1 MKFNDKKVLILI
13 KNKDS
18 PTFKDVTNKVES
30 IVNSGNLTSVT
41 FENSRQYNYSN
52 TNVLILKNPISVPL
66 EANTYQ
72 SEGIIISGVHEILR
86 FNNYYKVFFGK
97 GRSSLYS
104 SLEAFVNNDKKD
116 VFGYFKELVEQSAL
130 ANDPNSLEA
139 ILKNSYDK
147 LNEIQPKSVMHQ
159 FLIKEFLVISNSST
173 KLFFPFPFNLSQK
186 KAVINA
192 LNHSVSI
199 VQGPP
204 GTGKTQM
211 ILNLLANLVKLNK
224 TILIV
229 SNNNEAIKNIED
241 KLKQEEM
248 GEISALLGRKDN
260 KIDFFEKIRNESSEQ
275 VLFKPFLVDSHY
287 QNLVEKTDEFYE
299 LENKKASIIQELD
312 AIKLEHKHFDIRF
325 PFVADKNYANSLNNN
340 INSQSYLLLKQKL
353 SNRERLGFFTRL
365 FLFVK
370 FGYKKTYINE
380 DLDNYFT
387 YLEHRYYQKLMLEKK
402 QIIKQINNDLLNS
415 DFETIKNQIIIES
428 RKEFKNIIQSKI
440 EKHKFDEFTESNFI
454 PKFKDFV
461 DRYPVILSTSF
472 SVLNSLPRDSMID
485 YLIVDEASQSD
496 LLSNVLPMTKARNVV
511 IVGDEQQLPA
521 IPNADIVQTSIFL
534 ANKYCIDEANHY
546 HSSNLLKA
554 FKYLFPNAPKVI
566 LKEHY
571 RCHPEIIGF
580 SNRNYYNDE
589 LILSPNIGYK
599 QPLTIVKTVEGLHAR
614 KYPKRSGM
622 YNLREI
628 DEILKILEDYKN
640 FGSIG
645 IITPFRIQAE
655 EIKKRVNS
663 DYIEIDTVHR
673 FQGREKDLIIISTV
687 VNGINEEKSNALDDF
702 INDYRLLNVALTR
715 AKKKLILITSDGV
728 FQTKNTELAKLI
740 AYIRYHLPNER
751 FKEGSITSIF
761 DELYKKETKI
771 ILGKKEFL
779 SEKLTADIIEKVL
792 LDFPNYTFAM
802 HVRFSKIVDI
812 NGFSEIE
819 RKYLSHPWTHVD
831 FLIYSKLT
839 FEPILVI
846 EVDGVKYHEKEF
858 KQLERDKLK
867 DSCLEKSSIKIL
879 RLKTN
884 ESNELTRI
892 KGMLMQEYIS
902 SPI

>member
-1 MKFNDKKVLILI
+1 MRFNERKILILV

-18 PTFKDVTNKVES
+18 LNFKDVTNKVES
-30 IVNSGNLTSVT
+30 IKNSGGFTTIT
-41 FENSRQYNYSN
+41 FENSRQYTYSN
-52 TNVLILKNPISVPL
+52 SNVLVLKDPIPLSL
-66 EANTYQ
+66 EASTYQ
-72 SEGIIISGVHEILR
+72 SEGVIISGVLEIIR
-86 FNNYYKVFFGK
+86 FKNHYKVFFGK
-97 GRSSLYS
+97 GRSSIYS
-104 SLEAFVNNDKKD
+104 TIKPLVNKDKKD
-116 VFGYFKELVEQSAL
+116 VFGYFKELVDQISL
-130 ANDPNSLEA
+130 TNDPNSVEA
-139 ILKNSYDK
+139 LIKRSYDK
-147 LNEIQPKSVMHQ
+147 LDEIQTRSVMHQ
-159 FLIKEFLVISNSST
+159 YLTKESFVNPNQPTNI
-173 KLFFPFPFNLSQK
+173 FFPFPFNLSQK

-211 ILNLLANLVKLNK
+211 ILNLIANLVKFNK

-248 GEISALLGRKDN
+248 GEISALLGRRDN
-260 KIDFFEKIRNESSEQ
+260 KVDFFEKIRNESSEQ
-275 VLFKPFLVDSHY
+275 VSFKPFLVNSQY
-287 QNLVEKTDEFYE
+287 QKLVEKTDELYD

-312 AIKLEHKHFDIRF
+312 AIRLEYKHFDLRF
-325 PFVADKNYANSLNNN
+325 PYVVNKIYAKSLSKN

-353 SNRERLGFFTRL
+353 SNKTRLGFLTRL
-365 FLFVK
+365 SILVK
-370 FGYKKTYINE
+370 YGFKKRYAIEN
-380 DLDNYFT
+380 LDDYFT
-387 YLEHRYYQKLMLEKK
+387 FLEHRYYQKLILEKK
-402 QIIKQINNDLLNS
+402 SFINQINRNLLNT
-415 DFETIKNQIIIES
+415 DFETIKKQINMES
-428 RKEFKNIIQSKI
+428 RKEFINIIQSKV
-440 EKHKFDEFTESNFI
+440 EKHKLNEFTESNFMF
-454 PKFKDFV
+454 KFKDFV

-472 SVLNSLPRDSMID
+472 SVLNSLPRDTTID

-496 LLSNVLPMTKARNVV
+496 LLSNVLPMMKARNIVV
-511 IVGDEQQLPA
+511 VGDEQQLQA
-521 IPNADIVQTSIFL
+521 IPNPEVIKTSIFL
-534 ANKYCIDEANHY
+534 ANKYGIEEANHY
-546 HSSNLLKA
+546 HNSNLLKA
-554 FKYLFPNAPKVI
+554 FKFIFPNAPQLI

-580 SNRNYYNDE
+580 SNRNYYRDE
-589 LILSPNIGYK
+589 LILNSNISYK
-599 QPLTIVKTVEGLHAR
+599 QPLTILKTVEGLHAR
-614 KYPKRSGM
+614 KYPKRSGL

-628 DEILKILEDYKN
+628 DEILKIIDEYRD

-663 DYIEIDTVHR
+663 DNIEVDTVHK

-687 VNGINEEKSNALDDF
+687 VNGISEDDANPLDDF

-728 FQTKNTELAKLI
+728 FKTRNTELAKLI
-740 AYIRYHLPNER
+740 GYIRYHLPDER
-751 FKEGSITSIF
+751 IKEGSITSIF

-779 SEKLTADIIEKVL
+779 SEKLTADTIEKVL
-792 LDFPNYTFAM
+792 LEFPNYTFAM
-802 HVRFSKIVDI
+802 HVRFSKIVNI
-812 NGFSEIE
+812 EGFSEKE
-819 RKYLSHPWTHVD
+819 TKYLSHPWTHVD

-867 DSCLEKSSIKIL
+867 DLCLGKSNIKIL

-892 KGMLMQEYIS
+892 KGMLMQ
-902 SPI
+902 